1 MIRFYIMCDFKFCIK
16 AYGHKNV
23 TSRHKS
29 TFEITTDK
37 DLSLKGDC
45 IIGLNMDKTMEDF
58 PEDFKLKLQS
68 CDTRVIVNLKTS
80 NGFDSICGW
89 GDDGLTL
96 SHPSDIVCRKS
107 TFVCD
112 RTLMVKA
119 DKAARD
125 LDEGLISDLANGDVL
140 DVEIILE

>member
-1 MIRFYIMCDFKFCIK
+1 MCVFKFNIR
-16 AYGHKNV
+16 AYGHENV
-23 TSRHKS
+23 RSKHKS

-37 DLSLKGDC
+37 DLTLSGDC
-45 IIGLNMDKTMEDF
+45 IIGLDMDRTMLDF
-58 PEDFKLKLQS
+58 PEEFKSKLKS
-68 CDTRVIVNLKTS
+68 CDTRVVVNLRTV

-96 SHPSDIVCRKS
+96 CHPSDIVCRKS
-107 TFVCD
+107 SFVCD
-112 RTLMVKA
+112 RTLMVGA

-125 LDEGLISDLANGDVL
+125 LDEVLISDLANGGVL